1 MANYDWENGELD
13 FLDILAIASFAV
25 GLMNLDLNEQQVDG
39 LMKEMTEKQ
48 DKLLQKAIDQNE
60 TIIAQN
66 EEIIKL
72 LKESK

>member
-13 FLDILAIASFAV
+13 FLDILNIASFVV
-25 GLMNLDLNEQQVDG
+25 GLMNLSLNEQQVDG
-39 LMKEMTEKQ
+39 LMKEMTDKQ
-48 DKLLQKAIDQNE
+48 DKLLEKAVEQNK

-72 LKESK
+72 LKENK